1 MGSSQSIDTTHVV
14 LPSQVVPVGGGEVD
28 KSDEA
33 LERIFRQIDID
44 GSGCID
50 ERELKKA
57 VARMYGRGLGG
68 DIVQNMMKAGDVNAD
83 GLVDLN
89 EFKAI
94 MRAGPAQSAR
104 ILTKVTL
111 KGVEQQRRHEEAL
124 ARARK
129 LRIDKLDQIDEARQ
143 GNVDKPRNGMR
154 NVRACSLKPPCCIA
168 RGVATTPWDAPTPW
182 PRALLVIFS
191 CLTHALTTPC
201 LHFVYTYSLSSP
213 RVAEHTHSVGG
224 MDPAELRARSLAV
237 PFPIV
242 PGDIPSPLV
251 SRYPP
256 EDSRARGGQ

>member
-14 LPSQVVPVGGGEVD
+14 LPSQVVPTGGGEVD
-28 KSDEA
+28 KSDDA

-68 DIVQNMMKAGDVNAD
+68 DIVKNMMKAGDVNAD

-111 KGVEQQRRHEEAL
+111 KGVDQQRRHEEAL

-129 LRIDKLDQIDEARQ
+129 LRFDKLDQIDEARHE
-143 GNVDKPRNGMR
+143 GNVDNPRNGMR
-154 NVRACSLKPPCCIA
+154 NLEEWILRSSG
-168 RGVATTPWDAPTPW
+168 RD
-182 PRALLVIFS
+182 
-191 CLTHALTTPC
+191 
-201 LHFVYTYSLSSP
+201 LS
-213 RVAEHTHSVGG
+213 
-224 MDPAELRARSLAV
+224 
-237 PFPIV
+237 
-242 PGDIPSPLV
+242 PSPSPSYRYRGISPPPSYRGTRRQTVEPEAASKVAAALCQLLGRQV
-251 SRYPP
+251 AQSASRCIGIPH
-256 EDSRARGGQ
+256 